1 MFAKILIAN
10 RGEIACRVMRTAKRL
25 GIRTVAVYSEA
36 DEGALHVREAD
47 EAVCVGPAAAA
58 ESYLAIERIVE
69 AARASGAEAV
79 HPGYGFLAEN
89 AAFAAALEAAGVT
102 FIGPGPKVLRA
113 MGDKIEAKKL
123 AAAAGV
129 STIPGHLGT
138 VADDAEALRLAEDI
152 GYPVMIKATAGGGGK
167 GMRLVEDAAG
177 MREGFER
184 AASEARSSF
193 GDERLLI
200 EKFISPSRHIEIQVL
215 ADGHGNVIH
224 LGEREC
230 SIQRRHQKVIEEAPS
245 PFLDAATRQ
254 AMGAQAVAL
263 ARQVGYRSAGTVEF
277 IVDAE
282 RRFYFLE
289 MNTRL
294 QVEHPVTELV
304 TGIDLVEEM
313 IRIAAGEPLSRGQA
327 EVAIEGWAIESRIY
341 AEDPR
346 RGFLPSVGRLARY
359 LPPPQNA
366 HLRIDSSV
374 REGSEITIFYDP
386 LIAKLCTLGADRDQ
400 AIERMRAALDAFH
413 IRGLSHNL
421 SFLAAVIGH
430 PRFRQGELSTAF
442 IDQVYAGGFH
452 GAELEGDEEAALVA
466 VAAAV
471 HWRHLARARSAD
483 EGDSLA
489 HEHAHHHE
497 WVVEGVGAGQRVRV
511 AEAGDG
517 LEVSFS
523 DRALAVAGDWRPG
536 LPVFRGSVDGR
547 EVSVQVEVLAEGY
560 RLAHRGAELTVTV
573 RTPRAAELAA
583 LMPVK
588 TAADASNQV
597 RSPMPGLVLS
607 IAVSEGQEVKAG
619 EPLAVVEAMKMENVL
634 RAERD
639 GTIARVLAEP
649 GQSLVVDQVILELV

>member
-1 MFAKILIAN
+1 MFDTLLIAN
-10 RGEIACRVMRTAKRL
+10 RGEIACRVIRSARRMGL
-25 GIRTVAVYSEA
+25 RTVAVYSEA
-36 DEGALHVREAD
+36 DAEAVHVALAD
-47 EAVCVGPAAAA
+47 EAHLIGPAPAHQSYLDQDAVLAAAA
-58 ESYLAIERIVE
+58 R
-69 AARASGAEAV
+69 SGAEAV

-89 AAFAAALEAAGVT
+89 AEFAEACGAGGLVFVGPPAAAIRAMGSKSAAKAIMEKAGVPVVPGRHGGEQSAEALAAAALEV
-102 FIGPGPKVLRA
+102 
-113 MGDKIEAKKL
+113 
-123 AAAAGV
+123 
-129 STIPGHLGT
+129 
-138 VADDAEALRLAEDI
+138 
-152 GYPVMIKATAGGGGK
+152 GYPVLIKASAGGGGK
-167 GMRLVEDAAG
+167 GMRRVDGEAEFAQALAGARREALAA
-177 MREGFER
+177 
-184 AASEARSSF
+184 F
-193 GDERLLI
+193 GDDEMLI
-200 EKFISPSRHIEIQVL
+200 ERYLSSSRHIEIQVF
-215 ADGHGNVIH
+215 ADSHGNAVH
-224 LGEREC
+224 LFEREC

-313 IRIAAGEPLSRGQA
+313 IRIAAGEALSLSQA

-359 LPPPQNA
+359 LPPPENA

-374 REGSEITIFYDP
+374 AEGSEITIFYDP
-386 LIAKLCTLGADRDQ
+386 LIAKLCTLGADRNQ
-400 AIERMRAALDAFH
+400 AIARMRAALDAFH

-430 PRFRQGELSTAF
+430 PRFRQGELSTDF
-442 IDQVYAGGFH
+442 IDQVYAEGFH
-452 GAELEGDEEAALVA
+452 GAELEDDEEAALVA

-471 HWRHLARARSAD
+471 HWRHLARARS
-483 EGDSLA
+483 GDGGDGGDGLA
-489 HEHAHHHE
+489 HENE

-511 AEAGDG
+511 AEVGDT

-523 DRALAVAGDWRPG
+523 DRALAVAADWRPG
-536 LPVFRGSVDGR
+536 KPVFRGSVDGR

-588 TAADASNQV
+588 TSAGVSNQV

-607 IAVSEGQEVKAG
+607 IAVSEGQAVKAG
-619 EPLAVVEAMKMENVL
+619 EALAVVEAMKMENVL
-634 RAERD
+634 RAARD
-639 GTIARVLAEP
+639 GTVARVLAEP